1 MGLRFRGEYLDI
13 TNKAHS
19 SSQDAWSYS
28 EASLIVA
35 DGVGGWSDRGIDPA
49 IWAHVFMCQLSMCF
63 STYEGKDVLQNIN
76 DAMARTRVCGSSTL
90 SLIHMDPVTDIAL
103 AYNIGDS
110 CWFHIRDGMLISSS
124 TSTLHSPGFP
134 FQLGRDEDGLVHD
147 SLPEDGVITQL
158 NLQEGDLVG
167 VATDGLTKLLPLRL
181 LVDYLSGD
189 EDLEV
194 SMGIMTATILG
205 LDKVAQEHDD
215 ITVVVAKVVA

>member
-1 MGLRFRGEYLDI
+1 MRFRGEYLDI
-13 TNKAHS
+13 INKDHS
-19 SSQDAWSYS
+19 SSHDAWSYS

-63 STYEGKDVLQNIN
+63 STHEGVDVLQNIN

-90 SLIHMDPVTDIAL
+90 SLIHTDSL
-103 AYNIGDS
+103 TDTTFAYNIGDS
-110 CWFHIRDGMLISSS
+110 CWFHIRDDMLIASSAP
-124 TSTLHSPGFP
+124 TLHAPGFP

-181 LVDYLSGD
+181 LVDYLSDD

-194 SMGIMTATILG
+194 SMGIMTATVLG
-205 LDKVAQEHDD
+205 LDQVAQEHDD
-215 ITVVVAKVVA
+215 ITVIVAKVVA